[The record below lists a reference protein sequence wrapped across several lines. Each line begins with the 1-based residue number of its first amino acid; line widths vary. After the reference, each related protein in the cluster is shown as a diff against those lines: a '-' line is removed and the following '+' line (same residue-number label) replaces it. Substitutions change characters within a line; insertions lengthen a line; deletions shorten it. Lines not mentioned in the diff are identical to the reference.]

1 MAHKP
6 RIHFIRAPGAGVHM
20 RIQKGGWPLDW
31 HMTPEEAEALALRL
45 RRAAADARNVEN
57 DESSTKEQTMTD
69 KLSDNYDLLAKTLL
83 DTHTGDDEVD
93 SLLLSAAKAL
103 ERLNATKDERE
114 ND

>member
-1 MAHKP
+1 
-6 RIHFIRAPGAGVHM
+6 VHM

-45 RRAAADARNVEN
+45 RRAAADARN
-57 DESSTKEQTMTD
+57 ESSTREQAMTD
-69 KLSDNYDLLAKTLL
+69 RLSDDYDLLAKTLL

-103 ERLNATKDERE
+103 EHLDATKDEY

>member
-1 MAHKP
+1 MSHKP
-6 RIHFIRAPGAGVHM
+6 RIHFIRAVGAGVHM

-45 RRAAADARNVEN
+45 RGAAAEARN
-57 DESSTKEQTMTD
+57 ESSTREQTMTD

-103 ERLNATKDERE
+103 ERLNTKKDER